1 MQSAKMSF
9 HFCERWFL
17 FLELLYLLAG
27 SHLQRAHRSAPEK
40 QLYFTYGRMRAS
52 MRWISSGGI

>member
-1 MQSAKMSF
+1 MEYFITFPAKLSF
-9 HFCERWFL
+9 FFGSDM
-17 FLELLYLLAG
+17 AG